1 MSLVGRRLG
10 ACHLWHRRSGRVLPW
25 SQREGGRDSWR
36 RLIAL
41 PAMPQR
47 TPHFVIGGT
56 SVAQARPQPTAR
68 IIGGIGATPHR
79 YDFMASLLSWGT
91 HACGATLLS
100 PTHALTAAHC
110 ISPPWVSSGRY
121 ELAVFRHNFSLAAS
135 DDHACAQQLQVS
147 AAVVHPRY
155 RSTNFESDIAVLTI
169 APILGHLSCQDLAAA
184 AYPTLDVVTE
194 PHAGREAL
202 AMGWGST
209 SYNASTQSEGPTSSV
224 LREVRLPV
232 HSDAACAARLSGYV
246 QPEMTCAGVLSG
258 GRDTCTGDSGGPLLL
273 SPVSNGGR
281 YMLIGVSSWG
291 YGCALPNR
299 PGVFVRLSHYRS
311 WIVES
316 ANLWPPP
323 SSPPSSPPSLP
334 PSSPPS
340 SPSSPPPLPP
350 PRSPPSPP
358 PSRLPSWPPSPPP
371 WWPLVPP
378 PLPPPSST
386 NSSLSPPSPPPPLM
400 PPFEPLGQPSSA
412 LFGSPLLLAAL
423 GAPASLLLIVAALL
437 LVWCCV
443 LRRRRPPTFKPPPRP
458 QELAIKVC
466 SEGSIDGG
474 GDAPVVRGGGDSGG
488 DADAVDV
495 QLELVTQPYDRA
507 ALPSDGRVTTGATSR
522 EASRANGE
530 VHSLSQL
537 HRIEYALSDSDDDLN
552 GEDAARRTRHV
563 RQLRPNA
570 RSH

>member
-1 MSLVGRRLG
+1 M
-10 ACHLWHRRSGRVLPW
+10 
-25 SQREGGRDSWR
+25 
-36 RLIAL
+36 
-41 PAMPQR
+41 
-47 TPHFVIGGT
+47 
-56 SVAQARPQPTAR
+56 
-68 IIGGIGATPHR
+68 
-79 YDFMASLLSWGT
+79 
-91 HACGATLLS
+91 
-100 PTHALTAAHC
+100 
-110 ISPPWVSSGRY
+110 
-121 ELAVFRHNFSLAAS
+121 
-135 DDHACAQQLQVS
+135 
-147 AAVVHPRY
+147 
-155 RSTNFESDIAVLTI
+155 
-169 APILGHLSCQDLAAA
+169 
-184 AYPTLDVVTE
+184 
-194 PHAGREAL
+194 
-202 AMGWGST
+202 
-209 SYNASTQSEGPTSSV
+209 
-224 LREVRLPV
+224 
-232 HSDAACAARLSGYV
+232 
-246 QPEMTCAGVLSG
+246 
-258 GRDTCTGDSGGPLLL
+258 
-273 SPVSNGGR
+273 
-281 YMLIGVSSWG
+281 
-291 YGCALPNR
+291 
-299 PGVFVRLSHYRS
+299 
-311 WIVES
+311 
-316 ANLWPPP
+316 
-323 SSPPSSPPSLP
+323 
-334 PSSPPS
+334 
-340 SPSSPPPLPP
+340 
-350 PRSPPSPP
+350 
-358 PSRLPSWPPSPPP
+358 
-371 WWPLVPP
+371 
-378 PLPPPSST
+378 
-386 NSSLSPPSPPPPLM
+386 M